1 LRLEIKLIGYPLEHS
16 ISPIFQQVALDHCGI
31 EADYIACSVT
41 EAMLANEIEKI
52 RADLCLGANVT
63 IPYKE
68 KVMPMLDKIDSVASK
83 LGAVNTIV
91 KEDGQLVGYNTDL
104 YGFTK
109 GLIDYGG
116 FNANG
121 KKALIFGAGG
131 AARAAAFGLVNQKVS
146 SLTIVNRNYERAQS
160 LSNELMN
167 HGFTCFAKSLDYEN
181 IQDIIAQSDLIV
193 NSTPLGMNK
202 HNEERMS
209 ILNSNKLKK
218 STYVYDL
225 VYSPIQTP
233 LIEQANAVGAK
244 ALGGLPM
251 LVYQGASA
259 FTMWTSREAPVE
271 LMFEAANKA
280 LNIK

>member
-1 LRLEIKLIGYPLEHS
+1 MRLEIKLIGYSLEHS

-41 EAMLANEIEKI
+41 EAMLANEVEKI

-68 KVMPMLDKIDSVASK
+68 KVMPMLDKIDSVASR

-116 FNANG
+116 FNPNG

-131 AARAAAFGLVNQKVS
+131 AARAAAFALVNQKVS

-193 NSTPLGMNK
+193 NSTPLGMDK
-202 HNEERMS
+202 HNEERVS
-209 ILNSNKLKK
+209 ILNSNKLSK

>member
-1 LRLEIKLIGYPLEHS
+1 MRLEIKLIGYPLEHS
-16 ISPIFQQVALDHCGI
+16 ISPVFQQVALDHCGI

-41 EAMLANEIEKI
+41 ESMLADEVEKI

-68 KVMPMLDKIDSVASK
+68 KIIPMLDKIDSVASK

-91 KEDGQLVGYNTDL
+91 KEDSQLVGYNTDL

-116 FNANG
+116 FNPNG

-167 HGFTCFAKSLDYEN
+167 YGFTCFAKSLDYEN

-209 ILNSNKLKK
+209 ILNSNKLME
-218 STYVYDL
+218 STCVYDL

-251 LVYQGASA
+251 L
-259 FTMWTSREAPVE
+259 
-271 LMFEAANKA
+271 
-280 LNIK
+280 I